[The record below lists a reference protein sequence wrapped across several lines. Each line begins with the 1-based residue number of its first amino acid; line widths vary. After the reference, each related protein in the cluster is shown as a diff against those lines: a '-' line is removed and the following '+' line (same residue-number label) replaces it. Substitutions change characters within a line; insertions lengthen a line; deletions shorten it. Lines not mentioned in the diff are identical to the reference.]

1 VTESEPQYPPP
12 SAPPTQP
19 ARAVAENFSD
29 GEWHRLH
36 PATPLL
42 RGGIA
47 FIAILGVIIVNLR
60 DVAIE
65 IIFGGDG
72 FGDEYDPIT
81 FILEHDYLGWVVLAI
96 IGGLVLTIV
105 GFYLSWRMHTFRIT
119 DELVEVRSGIL
130 FRTHR
135 RGRLDRIQGI
145 NIVRPFLA
153 RLFGAAKLEVT
164 VAGQDANIPLAYL
177 GSTAADDLRRQILF
191 LASGQSGAR
200 GAVPTT
206 GGAAGV
212 VEQRL
217 NEFLAPELDPN
228 LATPESVVKMHPGR
242 LAGSLLLSGLTISI
256 IIAAVVATVIIV
268 RTGEAFFLFGFVPAI
283 IGVGSFYVSRVTRS
297 LRYSIASTPDG
308 VRVGFG
314 LLTTSNETLPPG
326 RIHAVQVMQP
336 LLWRP
341 AGWWQIQIN
350 RASSSSAQG
359 AAGQANTT
367 ILPVGT
373 MADVRRVLEL
383 VLPLMVDP
391 ESIDLLERG
400 LTSKGGDDGFVNS
413 PKRAAPI
420 RWFSWRR
427 NGFALTDSAVLL
439 RRGAIWRELIVVP
452 TARMQSVALSRGPL
466 LRRMRLATVRLH
478 TVAGPVSARLGAID
492 EQVAVE
498 FFGDVAAGAIAA
510 GTADTTH
517 RWRRDETP

>member
-1 VTESEPQYPPP
+1 
-12 SAPPTQP
+12 
-19 ARAVAENFSD
+19 
-29 GEWHRLH
+29 
-36 PATPLL
+36 
-42 RGGIA
+42 
-47 FIAILGVIIVNLR
+47 
-60 DVAIE
+60 
-65 IIFGGDG
+65 
-72 FGDEYDPIT
+72 
-81 FILEHDYLGWVVLAI
+81 
-96 IGGLVLTIV
+96 
-105 GFYLSWRMHTFRIT
+105 M
-119 DELVEVRSGIL
+119 
-130 FRTHR
+130 
-135 RGRLDRIQGI
+135 
-145 NIVRPFLA
+145 
-153 RLFGAAKLEVT
+153 
-164 VAGQDANIPLAYL
+164 
-177 GSTAADDLRRQILF
+177 
-191 LASGQSGAR
+191 
-200 GAVPTT
+200 
-206 GGAAGV
+206 
-212 VEQRL
+212 
-217 NEFLAPELDPN
+217 
-228 LATPESVVKMHPGR
+228 
-242 LAGSLLLSGLTISI
+242 
-256 IIAAVVATVIIV
+256 
-268 RTGEAFFLFGFVPAI
+268 
-283 IGVGSFYVSRVTRS
+283 
-297 LRYSIASTPDG
+297 
-308 VRVGFG
+308 
-314 LLTTSNETLPPG
+314 SNETLPPG